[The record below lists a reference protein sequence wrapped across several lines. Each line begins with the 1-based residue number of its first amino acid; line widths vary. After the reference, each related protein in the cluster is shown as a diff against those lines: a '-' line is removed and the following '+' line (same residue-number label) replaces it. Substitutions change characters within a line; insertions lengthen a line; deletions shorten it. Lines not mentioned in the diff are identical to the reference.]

1 MKKQTSKNWGV
12 VLQVNQGRDKKTGK
26 VIRFS
31 MPVATTAKSKAEAIR
46 NMRPHLERMRK
57 MKGVTKSFGI
67 NPKELKRIS
76 KKEFISK
83 Y

>member
-1 MKKQTSKNWGV
+1 MKSKDKDWGA
-12 VLQVNQGRDKKTGK
+12 VLQVNQGKDKKTGK
-26 VIRFS
+26 TIRLS

-46 NMRPHLERMRK
+46 NMKPHLERMRK
-57 MKGVTKSFGI
+57 RKGVTKSFGI

-76 KKEFISK
+76 KKKFLSK